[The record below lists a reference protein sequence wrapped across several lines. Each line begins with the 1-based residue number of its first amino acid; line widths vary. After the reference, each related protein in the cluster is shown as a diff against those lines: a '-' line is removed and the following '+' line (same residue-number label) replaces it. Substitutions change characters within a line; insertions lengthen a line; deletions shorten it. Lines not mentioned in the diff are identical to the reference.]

1 MPALPPFDR
10 PLRAALFDLDGT
22 LVDTLG
28 DFVAALDAMLA
39 DLGRAPVPAATVET
53 LIGQGSEHL
62 IRGVLAATGPA
73 EAVAALEA
81 PAWAA
86 YQGHYRRLNGRRA
99 RIYPGAAAALGR
111 AQAAGLLL
119 ACVTNKPAEFAEAL
133 LRHCGL
139 RAPFALVCGGD
150 THPRKKPDPLP
161 LQASC
166 AALGVAP
173 AEALMVGDSS
183 NDVRAARAAG
193 CPVVLLSHG
202 YNHGEPAQAAGADA
216 VLDHFDQLWP
226 TA

>member
-1 MPALPPFDR
+1 MFMNR

-39 DLGRAPVPAATVET
+39 DLDRAPVPEALVET

-73 EAVAALEA
+73 DIVGALEA
-81 PAWAA
+81 PAWHA
-86 YQGHYRRLNGRRA
+86 YQGHYRRLNGRKA
-99 RIYPGAAAALGR
+99 RVYPGAAEVLQR
-111 AQAAGLLL
+111 ARAEGLRL
-119 ACVTNKPAEFAEAL
+119 ACVTNKPVEFAETL
-133 LRHCGL
+133 LRNVGL
-139 RAPFALVCGGD
+139 REPFALVCGGD
-150 THPRKKPDPLP
+150 SHPRKKPDPLP
-161 LQASC
+161 LLASC
-166 AALGVAP
+166 AALDVAP

-202 YNHGEPAQAAGADA
+202 YNHGQPVAGAGADA
-216 VLDHFDQLWP
+216 VYDHLDQLWP
-226 TA
+226 KG